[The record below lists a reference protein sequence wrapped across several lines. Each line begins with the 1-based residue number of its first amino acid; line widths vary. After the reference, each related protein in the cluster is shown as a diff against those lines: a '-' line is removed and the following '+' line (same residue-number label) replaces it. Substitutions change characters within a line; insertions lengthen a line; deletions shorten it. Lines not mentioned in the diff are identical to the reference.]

1 MGFTAPSGWN
11 IWKMRFEKQSE
22 GESDMKYYSTRDAA
36 VRMDA
41 AEAIKMG
48 LSRDGGLLTPTR
60 IPQIDRAFLERL
72 IPMEYAQRAA
82 KVMALYLTDYS
93 EEELLTFGRNAYG
106 PAQFDDP
113 AAAPVRKVEDGLY
126 CLEPWHG
133 PTSAFKD
140 MALQMLPQLL
150 SAALRKT
157 GEKRTA
163 CILAATSGDTGKA
176 ALAGYAGL
184 PGIEIEVFYPNAGT
198 SEIQRLQMAT
208 QAGDNVSVYAVNG
221 NFDDA
226 QTGVKRVFGDASVA
240 EELEKRNIC
249 LSSANSINWGRL
261 VPQIVYYF
269 YAYFRLV
276 EQGNVAWGQ
285 PVDFCVPTGNFG
297 DILAGYYAKQMGLP
311 VGKLVC
317 ASNKNNVLTDF
328 IKTGTYDARR
338 TFYKTTSPSMD
349 ILISS
354 NLERLL
360 YHVSGSSAKV
370 AGWMADLAK
379 TGMYTV
385 DAETLACI
393 QASFACGCAD
403 DTAGAAEINA
413 RFEQDNYL
421 CDTHTAVAFCVAETV
436 RSAAP
441 MVVLSTASPYKFPRD
456 VLAALG
462 ETAPE
467 SDFAAM
473 AALNV
478 KTGCPV
484 PASLSVLNTLPVR
497 FNTVIEP
504 AAIRDAALK

>member
-1 MGFTAPSGWN
+1 M
-11 IWKMRFEKQSE
+11 Q
-22 GESDMKYYSTRDAA
+22 YQSTRDKNLKASSA
-36 VRMDA
+36 Q
-41 AEAIKMG
+41 AILNG
-48 LSRDGGLLTPTR
+48 LAPDGGLYTMSSFDEVKFDYTTVLNMDTMSMSTKILSKLLPDFSEAEMAKLVHDGYTGKFETDHLTPTVPVGEDF
-60 IPQIDRAFLERL
+60 ILELFR
-72 IPMEYAQRAA
+72 
-82 KVMALYLTDYS
+82 
-93 EEELLTFGRNAYG
+93 
-106 PAQFDDP
+106 
-113 AAAPVRKVEDGLY
+113 
-126 CLEPWHG
+126 G

-140 MALQMLPQLL
+140 VALSMLPRLMTA
-150 SAALRKT
+150 SK
-157 GEKRTA
+157 EKLGVDDEIM
-163 CILAATSGDTGKA
+163 ILTATSGDTGKA
-176 ALAGYAGL
+176 AMEGFCDV
-184 PGIEIEVFYPNAGT
+184 PGTKIIVFYPHGGVSAV
-198 SEIQRLQMAT
+198 QQAQMAT
-208 QAGDNVSVYAVNG
+208 QAGENVCVCAVRG

-328 IKTGTYDARR
+328 IKTGAYDARR

-385 DAETLACI
+385 DAETLARI

-484 PASLSVLNTLPVR
+484 PAALSVLNTLPVR

>member
-1 MGFTAPSGWN
+1 
-11 IWKMRFEKQSE
+11 
-22 GESDMKYYSTRDAA
+22 MKFFSTRDHSRIVTASQAIAQGLSDEGGLFVPESFPQVDVEALCQLDYPELAAA
-36 VRMDA
+36 VVS
-41 AEAIKMG
+41 E
-48 LSRDGGLLTPTR
+48 
-60 IPQIDRAFLERL
+60 
-72 IPMEYAQRAA
+72 
-82 KVMALYLTDYS
+82 YLTDYS
-93 EEELLTFGRNAYG
+93 KDFLAEAARTTYGEAFGGKAG
-106 PAQFDDP
+106 HL
-113 AAAPVRKVEDGLY
+113 APVEGDTY
-126 CLEPWHG
+126 ALELWHG
-133 PTSAFKD
+133 PTCAFKD
-140 MALQMLPQLL
+140 YALQLMPKLL
-150 SAALRKT
+150 VQAKKNL
-157 GEKRTA
+157 GRTETTR
-163 CILAATSGDTGKA
+163 ILVATSGDTGKA

-184 PGIEIEVFYPNAGT
+184 PGIEIEVFYPDAGT

-385 DAETLACI
+385 DAETLARI